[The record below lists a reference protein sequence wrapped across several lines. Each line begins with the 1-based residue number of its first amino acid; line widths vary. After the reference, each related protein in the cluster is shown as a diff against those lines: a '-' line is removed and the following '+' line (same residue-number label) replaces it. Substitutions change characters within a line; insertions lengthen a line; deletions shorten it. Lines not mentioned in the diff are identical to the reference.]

1 MELAF
6 TFGAVG
12 DFIALSVLIKD
23 IIGALDDCRG
33 SSKVYQDLIQSLVI
47 LDGALGEV
55 DQVFRDP
62 RRATIAHRL
71 CTTALESVR
80 QINDALQSFHD
91 KLKRFRPSLGPGG
104 SGNRLKDAAKK
115 IQFKMDEKDI
125 NAAKGEIRAYTMAL
139 SVLLQAMTL

>member
-33 SSKVYQDLIQSLVI
+33 SSKVYQDLVQSLVI

-62 RRATIAHRL
+62 RRATFAQRL
-71 CTTALESVR
+71 CATALESVR

-91 KLKRFRPSLGPGG
+91 NLKKFRPSLGPGG
-104 SGNRLKDAAKK
+104 SGNRLKDAARK

-125 NAAKGEIRAYTMAL
+125 SAANREIRAYTMTL
-139 SVLLQAMTL
+139 SVLLQSVTL

>member
-33 SSKVYQDLIQSLVI
+33 SSKVYQDLVQSLVI
-47 LDGALGEV
+47 LDSTLGEV

-62 RRATIAHRL
+62 RHATFAQRL
-71 CTTALESVR
+71 CATAQESVR

-91 KLKRFRPSLGPGG
+91 KLKKFRPSLGPGG
-104 SGNRLKDAAKK
+104 SGNRLKDAARK

-125 NAAKGEIRAYTMAL
+125 NSVKGDIQEYK
-139 SVLLQAMTL
+139 MTLSLLLDTLT